1 MFENFQ
7 FIYDFFIILS
17 HKQSLI
23 TNIFPYIYH
32 TNFILSNCFVS
43 DIDTDELD
51 SDDKN
56 VQVEKVEFLV
66 KEEVTIID

>member
-1 MFENFQ
+1 MYAL
-7 FIYDFFIILS
+7 IY
-17 HKQSLI
+17 KTLI
-23 TNIFPYIYH
+23 TLILIIVR
-32 TNFILSNCFVS
+32 FIHFNYFVS

-66 KEEVTIID
+66 KEEVTVVD